1 MAHCL
6 DVISCGS
13 SKSMHNSLFSLY
25 SIMPWFSLVGFIGYI
40 KLKTVK
46 DNPEKTPGKKTTTP
60 FSYINDVSVDL
71 DKVCL
76 HITYLF
82 LKKLTV
88 GDVSAIVFL
97 LALLSHENLY
107 SLPEAVWRVFS
118 KESTPLVVQQSPLPR
133 GISHWFKSLFY
144 LFIYSIDITNIIFL
158 TTACIGTFFHR
169 FSIPY
174 SFSVS
179 VSVSISVIPFSGF
192 RIPCLSAALR
202 TRKTMHDTLHENY
215 NHQDLS

>member
-97 LALLSHENLY
+97 LALVSHENLY

-118 KESTPLVVQQSPLPR
+118 KESTPLVVQQSPLP
-133 GISHWFKSLFY
+133 GEFHIDLSLYFIC
-144 LFIYSIDITNIIFL
+144 LFILLILLTLFFL
-158 TTACIGTFFHR
+158 QPLALE
-169 FSIPY
+169 P
-174 SFSVS
+174 SFTDSV
-179 VSVSISVIPFSGF
+179 F
-192 RIPCLSAALR
+192 RIPFPFLFPFLFQWYRFPDSEFLVWVLPWGHAKQCM
-202 TRKTMHDTLHENY
+202 TPYMKIIIIKT
-215 NHQDLS
+215 